1 MCRGY
6 DMKLLPMFTSAI
18 PKTTL
23 TRPLEG
29 GLTPALILAQ
39 LEPLADRVMIENP
52 FRSRDSLIIWCR
64 DNQTGYKKTV
74 PEVVAYL
81 SRRYGV

>member
-1 MCRGY
+1 
-6 DMKLLPMFTSAI
+6 MKLLPMFTSAI
-18 PKTTL
+18 SKTTL
-23 TRPLEG
+23 NRPLEG

-39 LEPLADRVMIENP
+39 LEPLADQAMIEKP
-52 FRSRDSLIIWCR
+52 FQSRDSLILWCR
-64 DNQTGYKKTV
+64 DNQIGYKKTV